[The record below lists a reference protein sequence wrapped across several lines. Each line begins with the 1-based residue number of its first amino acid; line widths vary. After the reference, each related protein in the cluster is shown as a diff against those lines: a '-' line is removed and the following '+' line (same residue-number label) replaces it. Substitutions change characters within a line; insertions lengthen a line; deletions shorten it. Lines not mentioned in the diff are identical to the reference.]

1 MLENHHDVPSSPRGR
16 SRSRG
21 RFLRSSLL
29 ATVVAVGATAALAG
43 CSLKQDSG
51 NGSGSGS
58 GSAAGAAAVDS
69 DYAQAVSKLVD
80 GRTIKVGFTP
90 PILSEMFSQMES
102 SAFQRM
108 AELEEAYGVKWEWE
122 RSAPTGNF
130 DSVEQQIKIVQGW
143 GSRGF
148 DAILVCTGANFA
160 TMQGVYDQVE
170 KEGSKVFQFNQPVEL
185 YPVDKIK
192 TVSNVG
198 YDNRWQSGYL
208 AGKYLA
214 DTLGGKGKILQ
225 IWGPSGSDWSR
236 SRQIGFDAALKEH
249 PGLEVV
255 GKADGG
261 YVRDKGFTAAQDLL
275 TRDKDVNAIYGE
287 NEDMALGA
295 SQAIDALGL
304 KHWDGKSG
312 IVTIGADGLISGMEA
327 IRAGKLTATVD
338 VGSVDQGRAFIDA
351 IFASVVL
358 GESVDKV
365 INIPTRVVTEDNVD
379 AAQAYIKAA
388 LNPQKKY

>member
-1 MLENHHDVPSSPRGR
+1 MHSHVEASLPGR
-16 SRSRG
+16 QARTHNRRSFIR
-21 RFLRSSLL
+21 RSALAASLAL
-29 ATVVAVGATAALAG
+29 GAATALGA
-43 CSLKQDSG
+43 CSANQGDG
-51 NGSGSGS
+51 
-58 GSAAGAAAVDS
+58 GSAGTFSGDSAADS
-69 DYAQAVSKLVD
+69 DYAQAVRKLVD

-108 AELEEAYGVKWEWE
+108 SELEDAYGVKWEWE

-143 GSRGF
+143 GSRKF

-160 TMQGVYDQVE
+160 TMQGVYKQVAE
-170 KEGSKVFQFNQPVEL
+170 QGSKVFQFNQPVEL
-185 YPVDKIK
+185 YDVNDIK
-192 TVSNVG
+192 TVSNIG

-208 AGKYLA
+208 AGKFLA

-236 SRQIGFDAALKEH
+236 ARQLGFDRALEEN

-275 TRDKDVNAIYGE
+275 TRDKDVDAIYGE

-312 IVTIGADGLISGMEA
+312 IVTIGADGLVSGMEA
-327 IRAGKLTATVD
+327 IKAGKLTATID
-338 VGSVDQGRAFIDA
+338 VGAVDQGRAFIDA
-351 IFASVVL
+351 VFKSVVL
-358 GESVDKV
+358 GESVDRITNV
-365 INIPTRVVTEDNVD
+365 PTRVVTKDNVE
-379 AAQAYIKAA
+379 AAEAYIKAV
-388 LNPQKKY
+388 LNPAKKY